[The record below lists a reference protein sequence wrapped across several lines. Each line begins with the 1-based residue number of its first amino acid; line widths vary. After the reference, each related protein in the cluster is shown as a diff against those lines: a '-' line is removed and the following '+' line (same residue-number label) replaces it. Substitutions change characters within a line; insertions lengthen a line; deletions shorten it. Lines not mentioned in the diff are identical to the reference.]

1 MSDFR
6 IVAESDRQIVVT
18 RSFAASVDR
27 VIAAFMEPDL
37 LRRWMGSPDMPLGI
51 CEVDPRVGG
60 GFRYSWVFKDGRV
73 MRLTGKFREMTDT
86 RVVHTEVFEPDWT
99 GGPTEVITDFIAKGG
114 RTEVRTTVTYSG
126 TPARDAAFGSGMA
139 SGMSGAYD
147 RLDAV
152 LAAV

>member
-37 LRRWMGSPDMPLGI
+37 LRRWMGSPDMPMDI

-60 GFRYSWVFKDGRV
+60 GFRYSWTFKDGRV
-73 MRLTGKFREMTDT
+73 MWLKGTFREMTDN

-99 GGPTEVITDFIAKGG
+99 GGQTEVVTDFIAKGG
-114 RTEVRTTVTYSG
+114 RTEVQTTITYSG
-126 TPARDAAFGSGMA
+126 TPARDAAFASGMA

-147 RLDAV
+147 RLDEAMD
-152 LAAV
+152 AG